1 MRTAATKSNMACV
14 RFYDHGAAGI
24 RMTAP
29 LTVSA
34 TLWRRVAE
42 RYEWVFTFTGDAD
55 IFVVDAILEH
65 VNQLIGCA
73 PGEWGFEFVA
83 AGPRPDVLRQIEH
96 RFDELVRIGVRQYV
110 AVAPF
115 AFADANLAMAT
126 AGVGGLADGGGVLH

>member
-1 MRTAATKSNMACV
+1 MHIAETNCHLESV

-24 RMTAP
+24 LLTAP

-34 TLWRRVAE
+34 TLWRVVAG

-55 IFVVDAILEH
+55 VFVVDAILEH
-65 VNQLIGCA
+65 VNLLIGYA

-96 RFDELVRIGVRQYV
+96 RFHDLGRSGVRQHV
-110 AVAPF
+110 AVVPF
-115 AFADANLAMAT
+115 ASADTSLALAMA
-126 AGVGGLADGGGVLH
+126 AGAGLLDGGRLLH